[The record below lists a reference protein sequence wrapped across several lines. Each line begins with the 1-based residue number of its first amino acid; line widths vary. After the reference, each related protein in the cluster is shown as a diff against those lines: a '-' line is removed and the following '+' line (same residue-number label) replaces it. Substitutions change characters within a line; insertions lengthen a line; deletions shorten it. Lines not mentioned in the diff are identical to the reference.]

1 MKIQGWLALYT
12 KPRNEKKLHD
22 AIAEQGIETYLPLHE
37 TIRIWSDR
45 RKKVQVPLF
54 PSYVFVRPKNRQ
66 EYYNALNCQGA
77 VRFITFCGKP
87 AIVTD
92 KEIEAI
98 QLLLNEECN
107 YEVEASNETFQPGEI
122 VEIFKGALRGYQG
135 EMIEHRGQYKL
146 IIRIGVLEQSLLV
159 TVPLSDVKKLETK
172 NKSSV

>member
-1 MKIQGWLALYT
+1 MEKHGWLALYT

-22 AIAEQGIETYLPLHE
+22 SITEQGIESYLPLHE

-54 PSYVFVRPKNRQ
+54 PSYVFVRPKTRQ
-66 EYYNALNCQGA
+66 EYYIALNCFGA

-87 AIVTD
+87 AVVTD

-98 QLLLNEECN
+98 RLLLNEECE
-107 YEVEASNETFQPGEI
+107 YEMEASNETFSPGEWI
-122 VEIFKGALRGYQG
+122 EIFKGALRGFQG

-146 IIRIGVLEQSLLV
+146 IVRIGALEQSLLV
-159 TVPLSDVKKLETK
+159 TVPLSDVKKLETTK
-172 NKSSV
+172 RVG